1 MGTFASD
8 LRQAVRGF
16 LRTPGFT
23 AAAVATLALGIGA
36 AVAIFSV
43 ANAVLLRPLPFSDP
57 DRLVVVWNRYPQPG
71 LERVTLAPAELD
83 DLARGSRSV
92 ESWAALSYTETNLV
106 GGGDPEHLPALDVSP
121 GFFRLLGVNAAH
133 GRTFANDEARARVA
147 VLSHELWAR
156 RFGADPALVGRTVSL
171 DGEPVTVVGVMPRG
185 FELPNPGGFLFP
197 RRPQLWMPLA
207 PDASASRGDKYVRV
221 VARLAPGV
229 TPEHARAE
237 VDALAHGMRTR
248 FPDDYPAGWRMDVVS
263 LHDLVVGETRP
274 ALLLLLL
281 VVGFL
286 LLIACA
292 NVANLVLARTLGRR
306 RELAVRGALG
316 ASRARLVR
324 QLAVENV
331 LLALAGGMAGTLLA
345 FWAVRALVAARAD
358 AVPRLAEANV
368 DGAVLGFAL
377 VAALGSGV
385 LLGVFPALRTT
396 GGSIFTALRQG
407 GRTATGGGRG
417 MRGVL
422 VVAQI
427 ALATMVLVGTGLVLN
442 SLVRLTRGDPGFDPA
457 GVLTAELTLPQAAY
471 PDARAQAALYGEVVE
486 RVRAVP
492 GVRAAAVVNPLPL
505 SGNLWGAGFVPEGLA
520 TAPGEQ
526 TPNAQYASVT
536 PGYFEVMRIR
546 LVQGRPFGAGD
557 RAETPGVVVVDETLA
572 ARYWPGESAIGKRLH
587 VAGRP
592 DTAWATVVG
601 VAARVSSAALD
612 APEQPQIYLPHTQR
626 TRSSAHLVVRATGDP
641 LARVA
646 AVRRAVRDADPTLPV
661 GDVRTMDR
669 VVGDSVAP
677 RRFTALLLSAFGL
690 AALLVAS
697 VGLYGVV
704 SCAVGQRERELG
716 LRMAL
721 GARGTDVVRMVVREG
736 VVLAAAGVAL
746 GAAGA
751 LALSRSLRGMLY
763 GVQATDPAT
772 FAGVTLLLAGVALLA
787 SYGPARRAAR
797 VDPAVTL
804 RAE

>member
-23 AAAVATLALGIGA
+23 AAALATLALGIGA

-43 ANAVLLRPLPFSDP
+43 ANAVLLRPLPFP
-57 DRLVVVWNRYPQPG
+57 DAGRLVVVWNRFPQPG

-83 DLARGSRSV
+83 DLTRGSRSV
-92 ESWAALSYTETNLV
+92 ESWAALSYTETNLA
-106 GGGDPEHLPALDVSP
+106 GSGDPEHLAALDVSP
-121 GFFRLLGVNAAH
+121 GFFRVLGVNAAH
-133 GRTFANDEARARVA
+133 GRTFADDEGRARVA
-147 VLSHELWAR
+147 VLSHELWTR
-156 RFGADPALVGRTVSL
+156 RFGANPALVGRTVSL
-171 DGEPVTVVGVMPRG
+171 DGEPVLVVGVMPRG

-197 RRPQLWMPLA
+197 RRPELWMPLA
-207 PDASASRGDKYVRV
+207 PAEAASRGDKYLRAI
-221 VARLAPGV
+221 ARLTPGV
-229 TPEHARAE
+229 TPERAGAE
-237 VDALAHGMRTR
+237 VDALARGMRAR
-248 FPDDYPAGWRMDVVS
+248 FPDDYPAGWRMDVLS
-263 LHDLVVGETRP
+263 LHDQVVGETRP
-274 ALLLLLL
+274 ALLLLLV
-281 VVGFL
+281 VVGLL

-292 NVANLVLARTLGRR
+292 NVANLVLARTLARR
-306 RELAVRGALG
+306 REMAVRGALG

-324 QLAVENV
+324 QLAVESV
-331 LLALAGGMAGTLLA
+331 LLALAGGALGTLLA

-368 DGAVLGFAL
+368 DARVLAFAL
-377 VAALGSGV
+377 VAALASGV
-385 LLGVFPALRTT
+385 VLGAFPAMRAT
-396 GGSIFTALRQG
+396 GGSIFLALRQG

-417 MRGVL
+417 MRVVL

-457 GVLTAELTLPQAAY
+457 GVLTAELTLPEAAY
-471 PDARAQAALYGEVVE
+471 PDARAQAALYGAVAE
-486 RVRAVP
+486 RVRALP

-526 TPNAQYASVT
+526 TPNAQYAAVT
-536 PGYFEVMRIR
+536 PGYFDVMRIR
-546 LVQGRPFGAGD
+546 MLRGRAFGAGD
-557 RAETPGVVVVDETLA
+557 GADAPAVVVVDETLA
-572 ARYWPGESAIGKRLH
+572 ARYWPGQSAIGKRLH

-626 TRSSAHLVVRATGDP
+626 TRSSAHLVVRAAGDP
-641 LARVA
+641 LALLP
-646 AVRRAVRDADPTLPV
+646 AVRRAVRDADPALPM
-661 GDVRTMDR
+661 GDVRTMAR

-697 VGLYGVV
+697 VGLFGVV
-704 SCAVGQRERELG
+704 SYAVGQRERELG

-721 GARGTDVVRMVVREG
+721 GARAGDVVRMVVREG
-736 VVLAAAGVAL
+736 VVLAAAGVGL

-751 LALSRSLRGMLY
+751 LALGRSLSTLLY

-787 SYGPARRAAR
+787 SYAPARRAAR